1 MPVRTPTQTVV
12 AAVKA
17 EMARRSHSQISF
29 APLVGMRQQA
39 LSRRLSGKTPFTI
52 DELARIASALEV
64 PLSHLVS
71 DVAA

>member
-1 MPVRTPTQTVV
+1 V
-12 AAVKA
+12 VKA
-17 EMARRSHSQISF
+17 EMARRSHSQVSL

-39 LSRRLSGKTPFTI
+39 LSRRLSGRTPFTI